1 MLEVKL
7 HNQQGEEIGQIKLAE
22 AIFNVPIKPYLVYEV
37 VKWQLACRRAGT
49 ASTKTRGEVRGG
61 GRKPWRQKG
70 TGRARQGSIRAPHW
84 VGGGVVFGPKP
95 TTYSYSLP
103 KKVRKQALKI
113 VLSSKLKKGLL
124 KVVDNMVLDEIK
136 TKKFLEIAHNL
147 NLNKALIITNGRE
160 KKLELA
166 ARNVPEFQILPV
178 EGLNVYDVLRYD
190 YLVLLQDSISKI
202 EGFLLS

>member
-1 MLEVKL
+1 MPEVKVY
-7 HNQQGEEIGQIKLAE
+7 NQEGQEIGSIVLADDV
-22 AIFNVPIKPYLVYEV
+22 FDVPVKPYLIYEV

-95 TTYSYSLP
+95 RSYAYSLP

-113 VLSSKLKKGLL
+113 ALTSKLKANRLRIL
-124 KVVDNMVLDEIK
+124 DNIILDEIK
-136 TKKFLEIAHNL
+136 TKKFLNIMKKL
-147 NLNKALIITNGRE
+147 DLPKALIVTDDRIDR
-160 KKLELA
+160 LRLA
-166 ARNVPEFQILPV
+166 SRNVPTFQVLPR
-178 EGLNVYDVLRYD
+178 EGLNVYDILRYD
-190 YLVLLQDSISKI
+190 YLVILQNAIPKI
-202 EGFLLS
+202 EESLRS

>member
-1 MLEVKL
+1 MKVKL
-7 HNQQGEEIGQIKLAE
+7 YNQQGEEIRQIELPE
-22 AIFNVPIKPYLVYEV
+22 AIFDVPIKPYLVYEV

-95 TTYSYSLP
+95 RNYSYSLP

-113 VLSSKLKKGLL
+113 VLSSKLKTELL
-124 KVVDNMVLDEIK
+124 KVVDNIVLDEIK

-160 KKLELA
+160 KNLELA

-190 YLVLLQDSISKI
+190 YLVLVQDSIPKI
-202 EGFLLS
+202 EGILLS

>member
-1 MLEVKL
+1 MPEVKVY
-7 HNQQGEEIGQIKLAE
+7 NQEGQETGQIALADD
-22 AIFNVPIKPYLVYEV
+22 IFDVPIKPYLIYEV

-95 TTYSYSLP
+95 RSWAYSLP

-113 VLSSKLKKGLL
+113 ALTSKLKSDRLR
-124 KVVDNMVLDEIK
+124 VVDDIKLDEIK
-136 TKKFLEIAHNL
+136 TKKFVGIMKNL
-147 NLNKALIITNGRE
+147 NLPKALIITPERNRE
-160 KKLELA
+160 LELA
-166 ARNVPEFQILPV
+166 SRNVPEFQVMPR
-178 EGLNVYDVLRYD
+178 EGLNVYDILRYD
-190 YLVLLQDSISKI
+190 YLVLLQNAIPKI
-202 EGFLLS
+202 EESLRS

>member
-1 MLEVKL
+1 MEVKL
-7 HNQQGEEIGQIKLAE
+7 YNQQGEEIGQIELPE
-22 AIFNVPIKPYLVYEV
+22 TIFNVPIKPYLVYEV

-95 TTYSYSLP
+95 RNYSYSLP

-113 VLSSKLKKGLL
+113 VLTSKLKKGLL
-124 KVVDNMVLDEIK
+124 KVVDNIVLDEIK

-160 KKLELA
+160 KNLELA

-178 EGLNVYDVLRYD
+178 EGLNVYYILRYNH
-190 YLVLLQDSISKI
+190 LVLLQDSIPRI
-202 EGFLLS
+202 EGFLGS

>member
-7 HNQQGEEIGQIKLAE
+7 HNQHGEEIGQIKLAE

-124 KVVDNMVLDEIK
+124 KVVDNIVLDEIK

-160 KKLELA
+160 EKLELA

-190 YLVLLQDSISKI
+190 YLVLVQDSIPKI

>member
-1 MLEVKL
+1 MKVKL
-7 HNQQGEEIGQIKLAE
+7 YNQQGEEIRQIELPE
-22 AIFNVPIKPYLVYEV
+22 AIFDVPIKPYLVYEV

-95 TTYSYSLP
+95 RNYSYSLP

-113 VLSSKLKKGLL
+113 VLSSKLKTELL
-124 KVVDNMVLDEIK
+124 KVVDNIVLDEIK

-147 NLNKALIITNGRE
+147 NLNKALIITNGRN
-160 KKLELA
+160 KTLELA

-178 EGLNVYDVLRYD
+178 EGLNVYDVLRYN
-190 YLVLLQDSISKI
+190 YLVLVQDSIPKI
-202 EGFLLS
+202 EEILLS

>member
-1 MLEVKL
+1 MEVKL
-7 HNQQGEEIGQIKLAE
+7 YNQQGEEIGQIELPE
-22 AIFNVPIKPYLVYEV
+22 TIFNVPIKPYLVYEV

-49 ASTKTRGEVRGG
+49 AFTKTRGEVRGG

-95 TTYSYSLP
+95 RNYSYSLP

-113 VLSSKLKKGLL
+113 VLTSKLKKGLL
-124 KVVDNMVLDEIK
+124 KVVDNIVLDEIK

-160 KKLELA
+160 KNLELA

-178 EGLNVYDVLRYD
+178 EGLNVYHILRYNH
-190 YLVLLQDSISKI
+190 LVLLQDSIPRI
-202 EGFLLS
+202 EGFLGS

>member
-1 MLEVKL
+1 MPEVKVY
-7 HNQQGEEIGQIKLAE
+7 NQEGQETGQITLADD
-22 AIFNVPIKPYLVYEV
+22 IFDVPIKPYLIYEV

-95 TTYSYSLP
+95 RSWAYSLP

-113 VLSSKLKKGLL
+113 ALTSKLKSGRLR
-124 KVVDNMVLDEIK
+124 VVDNIKLDEIK
-136 TKKFLEIAHNL
+136 TKKFIGIMKNL
-147 NLNKALIITNGRE
+147 GLPKALIVTPERNKE
-160 KKLELA
+160 LELA
-166 ARNVPEFQILPV
+166 SRNVSEFQVMPR
-178 EGLNVYDVLRYD
+178 EGLNVYDILRYD
-190 YLVLLQDSISKI
+190 HLVILQNAIPKI
-202 EGFLLS
+202 EESLRS